1 MLSQRTLI
9 AKLSALAC
17 ITLIGCGG
25 GGADGAF
32 SETASHPPEASKNS
46 TTSLEAVKPLTGCTV
61 ELYGDSILAGNGDAE
76 TPAMTLQR
84 LRPGIEVIADH
95 SVAGKQLAALATVFP
110 NEARSARIV
119 VIENGVI
126 DSWYGLPVASL
137 GS

>member
-1 MLSQRTLI
+1 M
-9 AKLSALAC
+9 
-17 ITLIGCGG
+17 
-25 GGADGAF
+25 
-32 SETASHPPEASKNS
+32 
-46 TTSLEAVKPLTGCTV
+46 
-61 ELYGDSILAGNGDAE
+61 AGNGDAE

-126 DSWYGLPVASL
+126 DSWYGLPVASF